1 MDVGGLINQGQQLAS
16 QYPYLALGVILIIA
30 GALVRGKAALI
41 FYALGTLALLKS
53 FGLVDTFFSFLKDIP
68 SMLKDALGGLGG
80 V

>member
-16 QYPYLALGVILIIA
+16 QYPYLALGVILIIVGVLA
-30 GALVRGKAALI
+30 KGKASLVLYI
-41 FYALGTLALLKS
+41 LGALALLKS